1 METSFPR
8 KIQLA
13 PSWGLIASVL
23 FLHFAAGLAL
33 FISAPDCSAA
43 SICGIAAVAV
53 SACLAVRSEL
63 AKAGIDL
70 VLLGDGRLRIG
81 RGDDTCLLRV
91 QPGAVDFGFVL
102 WLGFVDGE
110 RRATPRPYRLGVVS
124 GNLKQD
130 EWRALRV
137 WLRLLAFKREADS
150 A

>member
-33 FISAPDCSAA
+33 FISAPDYSAA

-63 AKAGIDL
+63 AKAGIEL
-70 VLLGDGRLRIG
+70 VLLGDGRLRVG
-81 RGDDTCLLRV
+81 HGEDACLFRV
-91 QPGAVDFGFVL
+91 RPGAVDFGFVL
-102 WLGFVDGE
+102 WLGFAEGE
-110 RRATPRPYRLGVVS
+110 GRAAPKPYRLGVVP

-130 EWRALRV
+130 EWRTLRV
-137 WLRLLAFKREADS
+137 WLRLLAFKREAES